1 MKEARVRRLAERWAR
16 TQEQGLEEDRLR
28 SWHRTRTR
36 RRVTAAAG
44 GLGLA
49 MPWAGT
55 VVSWH
60 LAPSDTAMYWTIGL
74 FIGYVVIVVPVYGAL
89 NIATRGT
96 TSLAEDRLDERQVA
110 DRLRAYTIAHRAM
123 LLLLVVLMLAV
134 LAVEGD
140 RDTFIPMAAIV
151 TGVVA
156 LFSTHLAL
164 PVLVAGWRLPDPPP
178 DDEDEDGED
187 GEDGEQGPGGPGGG
201 GR

>member
-1 MKEARVRRLAERWAR
+1 MTERWAR
-16 TQEQGLEEDRLR
+16 TQQKSLEQDVLR

-36 RRVTAAAG
+36 RRVTAGAG
-44 GLGLA
+44 ALGLA

-74 FIGYVVIVVPVYGAL
+74 FIGYILIVVPVYGAL
-89 NIATRGT
+89 NTATRGT

-110 DRLRAYTIAHRAM
+110 DRLRAYTIAHRLM
-123 LLLLVVLMLAV
+123 LLLLVVLVVAV
-134 LAVEGD
+134 LGVEGD

-178 DDEDEDGED
+178 DDEDDLGDLAGLDDLDES
-187 GEDGEQGPGGPGGG
+187 GGDV
-201 GR
+201 